1 MSFLKFKINILELN
15 KIILIRVLYLIY
27 NKQKK
32 LRFLFY
38 IFLSITSTLNWG
50 STAHR
55 AMSEVASLY
64 LTENANNK
72 INEIL
77 DGETIVTV
85 STYADDIKSDSRYD
99 RYYNWHFINMELDEN
114 YEDTVP
120 SEKGDL
126 FIAINRCLDILESDS
141 ATDSERSFYLKLLIH
156 FIGDLHQPMHIG
168 RYEDRGGNRIY
179 VKWFGRNSNLH
190 RVWDSDMINGYNMSY
205 SELAENL
212 PTPEKLEIEFERDD
226 LIDWVNEVHSYT
238 RKIYND
244 VSVNDNLGYEY
255 QYENFQTVRDLLLI
269 GGLRLASVLNYL
281 FD

>member
-1 MSFLKFKINILELN
+1 MSFLIFKINILELN

-38 IFLSITSTLNWG
+38 IFLSIISTLNWG

-55 AMSEVASLY
+55 AMSEVASFY

-99 RYYNWHFINMELDEN
+99 KYYNWHFINMELDED

-168 RYEDRGGNRIY
+168 RYEDRGGN
-179 VKWFGRNSNLH
+179 
-190 RVWDSDMINGYNMSY
+190 
-205 SELAENL
+205 
-212 PTPEKLEIEFERDD
+212 
-226 LIDWVNEVHSYT
+226 
-238 RKIYND
+238 
-244 VSVNDNLGYEY
+244 
-255 QYENFQTVRDLLLI
+255 
-269 GGLRLASVLNYL
+269 
-281 FD
+281 

>member
-1 MSFLKFKINILELN
+1 MSFLIFKINILELN

-38 IFLSITSTLNWG
+38 IFLSIISTLNWG

-55 AMSEVASLY
+55 AMSEVASFY